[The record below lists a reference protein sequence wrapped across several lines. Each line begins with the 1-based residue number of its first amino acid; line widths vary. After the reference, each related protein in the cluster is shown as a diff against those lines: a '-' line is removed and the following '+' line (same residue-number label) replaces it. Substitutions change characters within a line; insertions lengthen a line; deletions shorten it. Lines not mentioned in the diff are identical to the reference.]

1 MRLHKGICPRGMD
14 ILTGAG
20 YNGKEQAITPPDT
33 ETGRETQRE
42 KERCHMKRLLALM
55 LMVLLLATG
64 IAAQAEFNEDD
75 FGELFGDFDASD
87 AEAFPDEEDP
97 TDGFDL
103 TFDDG
108 GYSGEWTSVEALNVE
123 FFLPEGWVSGEAAE
137 DEYFFAEN
145 GDGTADLGIGI
156 YDDAYDGGELS
167 DWAAANLDADEY
179 IIGTANTQD
188 VVVLKDDEIGRI
200 LVLVPNANGY
210 IIGFNFHRDS
220 QSVLSDSFAV
230 EIAGTCTDLWA

>member
-1 MRLHKGICPRGMD
+1 
-14 ILTGAG
+14 
-20 YNGKEQAITPPDT
+20 
-33 ETGRETQRE
+33 
-42 KERCHMKRLLALM
+42 MKRLLALM

-87 AEAFPDEEDP
+87 AEAFPDEEEP

-103 TFDDG
+103 TFDYG

-145 GDGTADLGIGI
+145 GDGTADLGIGMR
-156 YDDAYDGGELS
+156 DGRVH
-167 DWAAANLDADEY
+167 
-179 IIGTANTQD
+179 IGD
-188 VVVLKDDEIGRI
+188 KHV
-200 LVLVPNANGY
+200 
-210 IIGFNFHRDS
+210 
-220 QSVLSDSFAV
+220 FAV
-230 EIAGTCTDLWA
+230 GFLGMVRIVIAYVLGAGASACCQDQQQRA